1 MDPQGSN
8 GLEMAHLLKM
18 FNKPAPLLIY
28 INITGLQVDLEKLGD
43 PQGRFGLE
51 EGNPLIF
58 QGKDIKSTG
67 LQGRYGLEGT
77 KPLKIL
83 TEKPLS
89 PSIKK
94 PLLITPQP
102 LIPPPQK

>member
-1 MDPQGSN
+1 
-8 GLEMAHLLKM
+8 MAHLLKM

-58 QGKDIKSTG
+58 QEKDIKSTG
-67 LQGRYGLEGT
+67 LQGSYGLEGT
-77 KPLKIL
+77 NPLKNLHRTTPIYI
-83 TEKPLS
+83 KNKAPNS
-89 PSIKK
+89 PDKDGEVC
-94 PLLITPQP
+94 TPREATAW
-102 LIPPPQK
+102 KWRTS

>member
-1 MDPQGSN
+1 MYPQGSN

-43 PQGRFGLE
+43 PQGRFRLE

-58 QGKDIKSTG
+58 QEKDIKPRAYRAVMAWKG
-67 LQGRYGLEGT
+67 L
-77 KPLKIL
+77 
-83 TEKPLS
+83 
-89 PSIKK
+89 
-94 PLLITPQP
+94 TP
-102 LIPPPQK
+102 